1 MYFLRTEASF
11 DSAHFLKNYEGKCRN
26 IHGHRWRV
34 IAEISGD
41 TLETKGP
48 KRGMVI
54 DFGDFKKV
62 LKELCDTLDH
72 SLIIEKGSLKQ
83 KTLGAIFEEAFRII
97 EVPFVPTAENFA
109 KYFFEQ
115 LQKSN
120 LQVHRVEVYET
131 PNNFAAYEE

>member
-1 MYFLRTEASF
+1 MYYLRTESSF
-11 DSAHFLKNYEGKCRN
+11 DSAHFLKDYEGKCRN

-34 IAEISGD
+34 IAEIGSD
-41 TLETKGP
+41 TLEEQGP

-62 LKELCDTLDH
+62 LKMLCDDMDH

-83 KTLGAIFEEAFRII
+83 VTINALREEDFRMI

-109 KYFFEQ
+109 KYFFEK
-115 LQKSN
+115 LKEHRMP
-120 LQVHRVEVYET
+120 VKRVEVYET